1 MSLFKYSR
9 VRSPAI
15 VAGAAL
21 ALGVALG
28 ATTGSPVSA
37 AGGAFDNYCAMGLAS
52 KQQVKTDCS
61 INWIGP
67 DNKLYCFS
75 ADASKEAFLKDPESN
90 ISRAEA
96 YFETKQAAKNQ
107 SLVHQT
113 AMVTTKEFTEEDV
126 NKAVEKTLAERSED
140 GAFQFHDARINED
153 LELVYEQT
161 RIVRGMEGYGWFAN
175 LIFHDKENEKKQYAL
190 DFWYREDGDQLELKD
205 IRVQKGPKKDG
216 DSWTM
221 VTRLPVAWWWLPVSE
236 HPGETEVTRAWHV
249 MSAIHNYIA
258 DHKDEHGALIIE
270 DEKTGQSIS
279 LEFIEIHQ
287 PVRRLK
293 GDGEFFVCTDFRKV
307 GTRNAYYDVDFW
319 VDESSGELKVTDVK
333 LHKVPVEEDGIWMQE
348 FRYKFE
354 DLEHEDV
361 H

>member
-1 MSLFKYSR
+1 MDISQSGR
-9 VRSPAI
+9 ARSSAL
-15 VAGAAL
+15 AASAAL
-21 ALGVALG
+21 GIALAFAAPAP
-28 ATTGSPVSA
+28 AT
-37 AGGAFDNYCAMGLAS
+37 GGAFDDYCAMGLAS

-75 ADASKEAFLKDPESN
+75 TDNSKDAFLQDPEGN
-90 ISRAEA
+90 ISKAEA
-96 YFETKQAAKNQ
+96 YFEQKRAAKNQ

-113 AMVTTKEFTEEDV
+113 AMVSAKEFTEDDV
-126 NKAVEKTLAERSED
+126 NQAVEKTLGERSED
-140 GAFQFHDARINED
+140 GAFQYHDARTNQD
-153 LELVYEQT
+153 LELVYEKT

-175 LIFHDKENEKKQYAL
+175 LIFHDKDNEKKQYAL
-190 DFWYREDGDQLELKD
+190 DFWYREDGDKLALKD
-205 IRVQKGPKKDG
+205 IRVQKGPKREGDG
-216 DSWTM
+216 WIM

-236 HPGETEVTRAWHV
+236 HPGETEVIRGWHV

-258 DHKDEHGALIIE
+258 DNKDEHGALVIE

-293 GDGEFFVCTDFRKV
+293 GDGEFFACTDFRKM
-307 GTRNAYYDVDFW
+307 GTRDAYYDVDFW
-319 VDESSGELKVTDVK
+319 LDEKSGDLKVTDVK
-333 LHKVPVEEDGIWMQE
+333 LHKVPVKEDGIWMQE
-348 FRYKFE
+348 FRYKFD

>member
-1 MSLFKYSR
+1 MSFYRSGR
-9 VRSPAI
+9 VCSPAI
-15 VAGAAL
+15 VAAAAL
-21 ALGVALG
+21 ALGLA
-28 ATTGSPVSA
+28 TGSPVSA
-37 AGGAFDNYCAMGLAS
+37 AGGAFDDYCAMGLAS

-75 ADASKEAFLKDPESN
+75 TNNSKEAFLKNPDGN
-90 ISRAEA
+90 ISKAAA

-107 SLVHQT
+107 NLHQT
-113 AMVTTKEFTEEDV
+113 AMVTAKEFTEEDV
-126 NKAVEKTLAERSED
+126 NKAVEKTLEARSKD
-140 GAFQFHDARINED
+140 GAFQYHDSRTNQE
-153 LELVYEQT
+153 LELVYEKT

-190 DFWYREDGDQLELKD
+190 DFWYREDGDKLDLKD
-205 IRVQKGPKKDG
+205 IRVQKGPKKEGDG
-216 DSWTM
+216 WIM

-236 HPGETEVTRAWHV
+236 HPGETEVTRGWHV

-258 DHKDEHGALIIE
+258 DNKDKDGALVIE

-293 GDGEFFVCTDFRKV
+293 GDGEFFVCTDFRKM
-307 GTRNAYYDVDFW
+307 GSRDAYYDVDFW
-319 VDESSGELKVTDVK
+319 LDESSGKLKVTDVK
-333 LHKVPVEEDGIWMQE
+333 LHKVPVKEDGIWMQE